1 MGSNMRRAGLKDDAE
16 GLLCSE
22 LDSEEE
28 QDQDDQDS
36 NGQFYLPPLSPPL
49 PSPSSLPFRLAV
61 VNSIHDNVG
70 QKGKK
75 Y

>member
-1 MGSNMRRAGLKDDAE
+1 MGFDMVRAGLKDDLE

-36 NGQFYLPPLSPPL
+36 NGQFYF
-49 PSPSSLPFRLAV
+49 SSLPLLPPSPAPFFPPT
-61 VNSIHDNVG
+61 
-70 QKGKK
+70 
-75 Y
+75 